1 MLDSLEMNVIN
12 ECLDC
17 AQFAMKGS
25 WGEFI
30 ACGLTVVG
38 GVFIRFFEKR
48 RMKRKFRKGK

>member
-1 MLDSLEMNVIN
+1 MLDSLEVNTIN

-17 AQFAMKGS
+17 AQFALKGS

-38 GVFIRFFEKR
+38 GIFIRFFEKR
-48 RMKRKFRKGK
+48 KMKRKNKRQI